1 MAVFIKTPGTTNY
14 RGTGAEY
21 DQVDYPGRV
30 SDYAIARNANG
41 TISVTHPTLGTDTL
55 TSIEGLW
62 FQGEAEWYSID
73 DAIALSGGGGGNG
86 NSLIGTRN
94 NDVFVD
100 TDGNTLIDGNGGA
113 YNQVDYAGRL
123 QDYTFTRNADGSV
136 TAVHATRG
144 TDTLRDI
151 DGLWFQG
158 EARWVF
164 IDDAIEATGGGG
176 GNNNPTNGNDNL
188 VGTRGNDIFIG
199 SRGNDTIDG
208 NGGAYNQVD
217 YAGRLADYTIIQNG
231 NGTITVSHPVN
242 GRDTLTDIDGLWFQG
257 EARWYSMADA
267 LAANAGPSG
276 GTMVNGV
283 YTGTN
288 GNNTLVGNTTAT
300 TFYSLRG
307 NDSIT
312 GRSNR
317 DTLNV
322 DGDVIEWV
330 FTENTDGSVS
340 MSHAMWGIKT
350 IDGIENILFGRS
362 GETMT
367 VAEAIAATDGLP
379 DFRMDA
385 DGVLNGSP
393 GNDIMNGTGADEYFY
408 GGVGNDAINGRGGFD
423 QINYDGNRSEYM
435 ITQNTDGSFRISHD
449 IWGTDTVRNV
459 EGFYF
464 NGNNEWIAADNLI

>member
-1 MAVFIKTPGTTNY
+1 MAVFIKTIGTTTY
-14 RGTGAEY
+14 GGTGAEY
-21 DQVDYPGRV
+21 DQVDYPGQV
-30 SDYAIARNANG
+30 SDYDITRNSDG
-41 TISVTHPTLGTDTL
+41 TITVFHPRLGTDTL

-62 FQGEAEWYSID
+62 FQGEAAWYSMD
-73 DAIALSGGGGGNG
+73 DAIAATGGGGTN
-86 NSLIGTRN
+86 NNLIGTNN

-100 TDGNTLIDGNGGA
+100 TDGNTVIDGNGGA
-113 YNQVDYAGRL
+113 YNQVDYVGAL
-123 QDYTFTRNADGSV
+123 SDYTFTQNADGSV
-136 TAVHATRG
+136 TAVHAIRG

-158 EARWVF
+158 EGQWVSMS
-164 IDDAIEATGGGG
+164 DALAASGGGG

-188 VGTRGNDIFIG
+188 LGTNGNDIFIG

-217 YAGRLADYTIIQNG
+217 YAGRLADYTLTQNA

-267 LAANAGPSG
+267 LAAAAGPSG
-276 GTMVNGV
+276 GTMIGGV
-283 YTGTN
+283 YTGTH
-288 GNNTLVGNTTAT
+288 GNNNLVGDTTAT
-300 TFYSLRG
+300 TFYSMRG

-312 GRSNR
+312 GRSNN

-350 IDGIENILFGRS
+350 IDGIENIFFGRS
-362 GETMT
+362 AETLT
-367 VAEAIAATDGLP
+367 VAEAITATEGLP
-379 DFRMDA
+379 DFRLDA

-393 GNDIMNGTGADEYFY
+393 GNDTMTGTGADEYFY
-408 GGVGNDAINGRGGFD
+408 GGVGNDTINGRGGFD
-423 QINYDGNRSEYM
+423 QINYDGNRSEYT
-435 ITQNTDGSFRISHD
+435 ITQNTDGSFRVSHD

-464 NGNNEWIAADNLI
+464 NGNNEWVGADNLI